1 MEDFYIS
8 AAISIM
14 FFVIKLSMNK
24 LNKEIENNLNAN
36 RDAFKDTVYIFIISM
51 VVLYLKREY
60 FTKGNIKMQVF
71 TNEPGF

>member
-8 AAISIM
+8 AAITIM
-14 FFVIKLSMNK
+14 FFIVKLAMIKI
-24 LNKEIENNLNAN
+24 NKETEYNTNAN
-36 RDAFKDTVYIFIISM
+36 RDAFKDSVYIFIISM
-51 VVLYLKREY
+51 VVLYLKKEY

>member
-14 FFVIKLSMNK
+14 FFVIKLAMNK
-24 LNKEIENNLNAN
+24 INKETENNLNAN
-36 RDAFKDTVYIFIISM
+36 RDAFKDSVYIFIISM

>member
-8 AAISIM
+8 GAISIM
-14 FFVIKLSMNK
+14 FFVIKLAMNK
-24 LNKEIENNLNAN
+24 LNKELENNLNAN
-36 RDAFKDTVYIFIISM
+36 RDAFKDSVYIFIITM